1 MVDAVN
7 YANKLN
13 SCPCP
18 KPQVAF
24 KGEQAPIDIEQKP
37 DTFEKENEVAK
48 GTQEKQGMST
58 GKKVAIGVGS
68 LLALVAAG
76 FGIKKGLDIKAA
88 NKALKEAAHAVG
100 IEDVNL
106 YKTIKSAF
114 ENVTVCEHE
123 KLDYSDVISKVK
135 ELYKQGKIEVGDKLI
150 IMPNNILTKVFEE
163 AKLKVDVPENAIA
176 IAIESASGKELKYQE
191 FIMNKGLTDG
201 FKDLLPKDKNYVQL
215 FVE

>member
-1 MVDAVN
+1 MVDAIN

-24 KGEQAPIDIEQKP
+24 RGEQTPVDMEQKP
-37 DTFEKENEVAK
+37 DTFETENNVAEVTEK
-48 GTQEKQGMST
+48 KQGMST
-58 GKKVAIGVGS
+58 GKKIAIGVGS
-68 LLALVAAG
+68 LLALIGAG
-76 FGIKKGLDIKAA
+76 FGIKKHLDIKAA
-88 NKALKEAAHAVG
+88 NKALKEAAQAVG

-106 YKTIKSAF
+106 YKQLKSVFDDVTI
-114 ENVTVCEHE
+114 CEHE

-191 FIMNKGLTDG
+191 FIMNKGLTEG

-215 FVE
+215 ITK